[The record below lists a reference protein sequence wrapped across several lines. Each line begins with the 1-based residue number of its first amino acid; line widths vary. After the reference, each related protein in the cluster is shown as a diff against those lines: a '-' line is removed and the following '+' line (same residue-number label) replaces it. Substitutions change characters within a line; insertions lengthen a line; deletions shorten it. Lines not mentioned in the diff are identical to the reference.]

1 MSKKKKF
8 AAAVISAAFALSNVT
23 AFAQSTQPLQ
33 TTTPKTSETVIED
46 SRTLTPKGNAEL
58 VDNVS
63 KSEDLQFITVT
74 ARDGNVFYFVIDHA
88 ANSDNVYFLNTVD
101 ETDLAALTEDGTITK
116 KPTVE
121 TTKPITDSENPEAEN
136 ADNDISEA
144 QKETSTPQ
152 KSNNGII
159 YLLLIIAGGAG
170 IGVYYFKIL
179 LPKKK
184 IEQAD
189 DIENFEF
196 DDSDEDDETE
206 LDEDSG
212 YSDEADYIDEEQED
226 EE

>member
-8 AAAVISAAFALSNVT
+8 AAAIMTAAFALSGVT

-101 ETDLAALTEDGTITK
+101 ETDLAALTEDGAITK
-116 KPTVE
+116 KPTAE
-121 TTKPITDSENPEAEN
+121 TTKPITDGEATDTGN
-136 ADNDISEA
+136 TDNNTDE
-144 QKETSTPQ
+144 QKPETSTPQ
-152 KSNNGII
+152 KSSNGII
-159 YLLLIIAGGAG
+159 YLLLILAGGAG
-170 IGVYYFKIL
+170 IGIYYFKIL

-206 LDEDSG
+206 LDEDGG